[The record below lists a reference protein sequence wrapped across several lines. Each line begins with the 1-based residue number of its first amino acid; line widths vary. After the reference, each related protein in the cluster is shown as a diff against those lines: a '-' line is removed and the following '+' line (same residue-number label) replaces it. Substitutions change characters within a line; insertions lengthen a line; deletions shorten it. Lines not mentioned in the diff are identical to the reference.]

1 MSGLTAHPRTCER
14 ARMWASL
21 QLDGELSELERAL
34 LDAHLVRCEACSV
47 YVREVRA
54 ATEGLRAAE
63 LERPAHPITLPTRR
77 RLVRPVHVSAAA
89 ALLAVAVGLGS
100 LLSSLNSAG
109 TRVGPPVTQL
119 ELNPVTAGENVLL
132 REVRLAFIEA
142 EKARDRGLQRGLG
155 IPV

>member
-1 MSGLTAHPRTCER
+1 MTGLTAHPRTCER

-34 LDAHLVRCEACSV
+34 LDAHVARCEACSV

-63 LERPAHPITLPTRR
+63 LERPAHPITLPIRR

-89 ALLAVAVGLGS
+89 ALIAMAVGLGS
-100 LLSSLNSAG
+100 LVSSLNSAG
-109 TRVGPPVTQL
+109 SRVGPPVSQFQ
-119 ELNPVTAGENVLL
+119 LNPVTAGENALI
-132 REVRLAFIEA
+132 REVRLAFIEG
-142 EKARDRGLQRGLG
+142 EKARNRTLQRGLG

>member
-1 MSGLTAHPRTCER
+1 MSGLTAYPRTCER

-34 LDAHLVRCEACSV
+34 LDAHLAQCEGCSV

-63 LERPAHPITLPTRR
+63 LERPAHPITLPARR
-77 RLVRPVHVSAAA
+77 RLLRPVHVSAAA
-89 ALLAVAVGLGS
+89 ALLAMAVGLGS
-100 LLSSLNSAG
+100 LVSSLNSAG
-109 TRVGPPVTQL
+109 TRVGAPADQWQ
-119 ELNPVTAGENVLL
+119 LNPVTAGENRLI
-132 REVRLAFIEA
+132 REVRLAFIES
-142 EKARDRGLQRGLG
+142 EKALQRGPQRGLG

>member
-1 MSGLTAHPRTCER
+1 
-14 ARMWASL
+14 MWASL

-34 LDAHLVRCEACSV
+34 LDAHLVRCEACAV

-63 LERPAHPITLPTRR
+63 LDRPAHPITLPARR
-77 RLVRPVHVSAAA
+77 RLLRPVYVSAAA
-89 ALLAVAVGLGS
+89 ALLAVAVGLGA
-100 LLSSLNSAG
+100 LFSSLNSAG
-109 TRVGPPVTQL
+109 TQVGPRTQFQI
-119 ELNPVTAGENVLL
+119 NPVTAGENALI

-142 EKARDRGLQRGLG
+142 EKARNRTPQRGLG